1 MAMLPKVP
9 FALGAA
15 KRLTLL
21 LKVSEEAV
29 APVEGRVRVV
39 LLKSE
44 EPETTMLPVVVVNV
58 PAEATLRPMLVAVVR
73 SVAAV

>member
-1 MAMLPKVP
+1 M
-9 FALGAA
+9 GAP

-58 PAEATLRPMLVAVVR
+58 PAEATLRPMSVAVVR